1 MIRSPL
7 SHLCV
12 GIALALC
19 CAVGAAAKEAAT
31 QPVRVAT
38 LLPCVEDALRD
49 VPGVQVVAGIRAS
62 MRAPE
67 RSDVIDLG
75 SPHSPN
81 LERLASADANLVV
94 ADALINGPLREEL
107 GRSGAEVMLLDT
119 TSVDATFAA
128 LEKLGTR
135 VGAPDLLAA
144 RVATARAKLA
154 AQALDKPVRVLALF
168 GTPGTFQVVTD
179 GAWIGSLLDTMRFEN
194 LGAGLTGAQ
203 RFPGFA
209 EVSHEKLATLQPELV
224 LLIAHGDPTRI
235 RQELD
240 ALIAGS
246 GPWSGL
252 GKSATRGVHVLPPD
266 LFVSNPGLELP
277 RAAEAIAVFGGQPA
291 VGAGP
296 TP

>member
-1 MIRSPL
+1 MTRSRIGRF
-7 SHLCV
+7 
-12 GIALALC
+12 GILALAILC
-19 CAVGAAAKEAAT
+19 GAHAAIAGEL
-31 QPVRVAT
+31 RVAT

-49 VPGVQVVAGIRAS
+49 VPGVRVVAGIRSS

-67 RSDVIDLG
+67 RTDVVDLG

-81 LERLASADANLVV
+81 LERLASAHANLVV
-94 ADALINGPLREEL
+94 ADALINAPAKEEL

-119 TSVDATFAA
+119 TSVDSTFSGLEA
-128 LEKLGTR
+128 LGRR
-135 VGAPDLLAA
+135 VGAPELLAA
-144 RVATARAKLA
+144 RVKAAHEKLGE
-154 AQALDKPVRVLALF
+154 QALVRPVSVLALF
-168 GTPGTFQVVTD
+168 GTPGSFQVVTG
-179 GAWIGSLLDTMRFEN
+179 GAWLGSLLDTLHFEN

-209 EVSHEKLATLQPELV
+209 EVSDEKLATLRPELIV
-224 LLIAHGDPTRI
+224 LIAHGDPTRI

-240 ALIAGS
+240 GLIAGS

-252 GKSATRGVHVLPPD
+252 GKSASRGVHVLPPD

-277 RAAEAIAVFGGQPA
+277 RAAQAIAALGGAPA
-291 VGAGP
+291 VGTGK